1 MDAAELARIA
11 ATLIGAIA
19 EASARAKEHGID
31 PQFRV
36 LVRHAR
42 EMHDLLV
49 EALVANE
56 PLQSEYLSGLSV
68 TAENASNTS
77 KSLQP
82 CPMERCSNRMGRNV
96 AGPALCKTRLSRCT
110 LRR

>member
-68 TAENASNTS
+68 TAENAIEHLEVLATM
-77 KSLQP
+77 P
-82 CPMERCSNRMGRNV
+82 DGRMQ
-96 AGPALCKTRLSRCT
+96 
-110 LRR
+110 

>member
-1 MDAAELARIA
+1 MDADELARIA

-31 PQFRV
+31 SQFRV

-56 PLQSEYLSGLSV
+56 PLQTEYLSGLRI
-68 TAENASNTS
+68 TAENAIEHLEVLATMPDG
-77 KSLQP
+77 KMQ
-82 CPMERCSNRMGRNV
+82 
-96 AGPALCKTRLSRCT
+96 
-110 LRR
+110 